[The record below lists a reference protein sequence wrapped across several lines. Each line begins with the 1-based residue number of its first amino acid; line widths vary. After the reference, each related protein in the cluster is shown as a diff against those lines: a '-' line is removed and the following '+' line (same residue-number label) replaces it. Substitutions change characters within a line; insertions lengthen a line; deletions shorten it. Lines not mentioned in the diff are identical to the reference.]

1 LKGLHNQQKR
11 PWEKS
16 NIFRKKT
23 VVFLGTFLLS
33 LGVWSGFSNLVKA
46 QSNQD
51 VPDELAEIVT
61 DIETAANAKDLDRL
75 MDYYDANYT
84 NEDGLT
90 NNSVRLALKRMWSDY
105 PQLNYDTE
113 IISWEQEG
121 DRLIAETTTKITGT
135 KNNQGIAVSL
145 ESNLKS
151 RQYFQNQKL
160 VRQEILAEETII
172 SKGENPPQIQVNVP
186 ETVKVGD
193 TYYFDTIV
201 TDPLDGKVLLG
212 AASEERV
219 NGSLYLNPN
228 ALELEPLSA
237 GGIFKVV
244 TAPRLSDDHWLSAII
259 VSRDGVTMVTR
270 RVSIE

>member
-1 LKGLHNQQKR
+1 MKDLHNQQVKSLNKR
-11 PWEKS
+11 

-23 VVFLGTFLLS
+23 FVFLGTFLLS
-33 LGVWSGFSNLVKA
+33 LGVWNGFSYLVKA
-46 QSNQD
+46 QPQQD
-51 VPDELAEIVT
+51 VPDELASIVT
-61 DIETAANAKDLDRL
+61 EIEMAANTKDLDRL
-75 MDYYDANYT
+75 MDYYDANFT

-90 NNSVRLALKRMWSDY
+90 SNSVRLALQRMWSDY

-113 IISWEQEG
+113 IVSWEQEG
-121 DRLIAETTTKITGT
+121 DQLIAETTTKITGT
-135 KNNQGIAVSL
+135 KNTQGIVVSL

-151 RQYFQNQKL
+151 RQYFQDQKL
-160 VRQEILAEETII
+160 VRQEILSEETII

-186 ETVKVGD
+186 ETVKVGEE
-193 TYYFDTIV
+193 YYFDTIV
-201 TDPLDGKVLLG
+201 TEPLEGKVLLG

-244 TAPRLSDDHWLSAII
+244 TAPRLRDDHWLSAIV